1 MERETKTIKT
11 PNCSVVI
18 KSYATAREIQT
29 IESKLFEGMKVGVEK
44 GEPSLQGFSPASQVN
59 VEHEMIRLLVV
70 SIDSIT
76 ENILNHALDVIRSED
91 YDAIIAALNE
101 ITKKKSIKTA

>member
-1 MERETKTIKT
+1 MLKRR
-11 PNCSVVI
+11 
-18 KSYATAREIQT
+18 AFFARIFT
-29 IESKLFEGMKVGVEK
+29 
-44 GEPSLQGFSPASQVN
+44 ASQVN

-101 ITKKKSIKTA
+101 ITKKNQSRRRN